1 MNDNPPHLPE
11 REVSVWEEVP
21 HLTIGVVDVV
31 KQVPLDRVVLVVSVA
46 VDGGAEVIRHVPQL
60 MGLVPESDSHSKGC
74 LVRSRIKESQFIAL
88 QIEAFRTISINN
100 NLLAN

>member
-1 MNDNPPHLPE
+1 MEDNPPHLPE

-46 VDGGAEVIRHVPQL
+46 VDGGAEVIRHVP
-60 MGLVPESDSHSKGC
+60 
-74 LVRSRIKESQFIAL
+74 
-88 QIEAFRTISINN
+88 
-100 NLLAN
+100 